1 MLSFSMADLSSPD
14 PPRQLPAPQPL
25 IQRLQPLVDV
35 LYKLLV
41 ASAAALAV
49 WKGLR

>member
-1 MLSFSMADLSSPD
+1 MADPPSSQ
-14 PPRQLPAPQPL
+14 PPRRPL
-25 IQRLQPLVDV
+25 SQRLQPVLDV

-41 ASAAALAV
+41 ASAAAIAI

>member
-1 MLSFSMADLSSPD
+1 MLSFGMAKSSSSD
-14 PPRQLPAPQPL
+14 PPRRPL
-25 IQRLQPLVDV
+25 GQRLQPVADV

-41 ASAAALAV
+41 ASAAAIAI

>member
-1 MLSFSMADLSSPD
+1 MADSPSPD
-14 PPRQLPAPQPL
+14 PPRRPL
-25 IQRLQPLVDV
+25 AQRLQPVADF

-41 ASAAALAV
+41 ASAAAIAI

>member
-1 MLSFSMADLSSPD
+1 MADSPSPD
-14 PPRQLPAPQPL
+14 PPRRPL
-25 IQRLQPLVDV
+25 SQRVQPLVDF

-41 ASAAALAV
+41 ASAAAIAV